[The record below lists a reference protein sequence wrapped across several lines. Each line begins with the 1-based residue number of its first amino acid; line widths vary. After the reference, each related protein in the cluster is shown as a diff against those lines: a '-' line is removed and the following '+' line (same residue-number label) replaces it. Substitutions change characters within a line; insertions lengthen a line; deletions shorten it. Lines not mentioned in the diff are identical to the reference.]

1 MSIDHESFSAE
12 IIKEVGFYTQKV
24 LTTLNVGGIIALLTF
39 IASIENGNAV
49 VFDVVWLERSIVG
62 FTFGLVFVGV
72 SLFVTYLE
80 AQPVVAKRSNE
91 GSGLTPFLIKM
102 VGPPL
107 ASFLCFLL
115 AICLALI
122 GVKPA

>member
-1 MSIDHESFSAE
+1 MGVDHEAFSAE
-12 IIKEVGFYTQKV
+12 IIKEVGFYTQKI
-24 LTTLNVGGIIALLTF
+24 LTTLNVGGIVVLLTF

-49 VFDVVWLERSIVG
+49 TFDVVWLERSIVG
-62 FTFGLVFVGV
+62 FTVGLVCVGV

-80 AQPVVAKRSNE
+80 AQFVVAKRGTQEEN
-91 GSGLTPFLIKM
+91 LALFLLKM

-115 AICLALI
+115 AISFALV
-122 GVKPA
+122 GVQPA